1 MGNLTGT
8 VDIAVSIFV
17 EKDGEVAYGAV
28 AVFFVSGGERG
39 GGARK
44 PPLVGTGCLN

>member
-17 EKDGEVAYGAV
+17 EKDRGVAYRGV
-28 AVFFVSGGERG
+28 AVFFVSGRG
-39 GGARK
+39 GKRGGV
-44 PPLVGTGCLN
+44 L